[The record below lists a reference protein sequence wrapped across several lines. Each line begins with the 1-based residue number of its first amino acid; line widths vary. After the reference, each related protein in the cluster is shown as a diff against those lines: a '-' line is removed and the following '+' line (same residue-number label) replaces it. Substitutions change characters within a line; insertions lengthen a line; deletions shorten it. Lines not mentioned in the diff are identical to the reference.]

1 MQISSSRG
9 TFLLARL
16 MVVVVVTTLRLWP
29 LKDYTET
36 LQGDH
41 QLWNVAGCKHVG
53 TNSSWDHRGDVAVF
67 LAQTARL
74 QCSAVGSWIPWYLPH
89 SFHSRHLCERK
100 VSCSNPAP
108 SLVHRIWKTLFLS
121 HSVKILSFL
130 CHMCQKRKFLLSKDF
145 KCWNLYTSKDMESD
159 RKQQLSAH
167 PNTITKC
174 HCFVLLFFV
183 IKPPTQLLICYAHA
197 CETD

>member
-9 TFLLARL
+9 TFLLAQL

-100 VSCSNPAP
+100 VSCSEPGASNMENSFSF
-108 SLVHRIWKTLFLS
+108 SLCKNFNLCD
-121 HSVKILSFL
+121 L

-183 IKPPTQLLICYAHA
+183 IKPPTQLLICYVHA

>member
-16 MVVVVVTTLRLWP
+16 MVVVVVVTTLRLWP

-67 LAQTARL
+67 LAQTATL

-89 SFHSRHLCERK
+89 SFHPRHLCERK
-100 VSCSNPAP
+100 VSCSNP
-108 SLVHRIWKTLFLS
+108 SLVHGIWKTLFLS
-121 HSVKILSFL
+121 RSVKILIFAICATCVKRENFFFQKTLNVGIYIRAKTWSQTGNSSFQPIL
-130 CHMCQKRKFLLSKDF
+130 
-145 KCWNLYTSKDMESD
+145 T
-159 RKQQLSAH
+159 
-167 PNTITKC
+167 P
-174 HCFVLLFFV
+174 
-183 IKPPTQLLICYAHA
+183 
-197 CETD
+197 

>member
-16 MVVVVVTTLRLWP
+16 MVVVVVVTTLRLWP

-67 LAQTARL
+67 LAQTATL
-74 QCSAVGSWIPWYLPH
+74 QCSAVGSWIPLYLPH
-89 SFHSRHLCERK
+89 SFHPRHLCERK
-100 VSCSNPAP
+100 VSCSNP

-121 HSVKILSFL
+121 RSVQIVIFAI
-130 CHMCQKRKFLLSKDF
+130 CATCQKRKFLLSKDF
-145 KCWNLYTSKDMESD
+145 KCWNLYTSKDMESQTGN
-159 RKQQLSAH
+159 RSFQPILT
-167 PNTITKC
+167 P
-174 HCFVLLFFV
+174 
-183 IKPPTQLLICYAHA
+183 
-197 CETD
+197 